1 MHSVL
6 NVLHSLV
13 DKSKSL
19 LTTLKD
25 KNYSEKMN
33 KMQRRELSEFEACF
47 TFSCP
52 KFLVSSHNHI
62 TQCYLYL
69 KLLYTKQKTH
79 KYLKLLLLSPQSM
92 SLSASSSRS

>member
-47 TFSCP
+47 SFSCP
-52 KFLVSSHNHI
+52 IPRII
-62 TQCYLYL
+62 T
-69 KLLYTKQKTH
+69 
-79 KYLKLLLLSPQSM
+79 
-92 SLSASSSRS
+92 